1 VTVVGSHGS
10 DGSHPSHRLQGGVR
24 RVLGPAGPVVG
35 ALAEAGWDVALVPAA
50 ADDATLWDGFATGL
64 DLPGWFGRNLD
75 ALEEVLGDLAS
86 PTALVLAAWW
96 TYATARPERWSM
108 LLDVLDDR
116 AAGDPPL
123 LVVLTD

>member
-1 VTVVGSHGS
+1 MTGPGDHG
-10 DGSHPSHRLQGGVR
+10 HRPAGGVR
-24 RVLGPAGPVVG
+24 RVPGPAGPVVEG
-35 ALAEAGWDVALVPAA
+35 LAGAGWDVALVPPA
-50 ADDATLWDGFATGL
+50 ADDAALWDGLVAAL

-75 ALEEVLGDLAS
+75 ALEEALGDLAS
-86 PTALVLAAWW
+86 PTALVLPAWW

-108 LLDVLDDR
+108 LLDLLDDR

>member
-1 VTVVGSHGS
+1 MSVRPEHGH
-10 DGSHPSHRLQGGVR
+10 GLVGGVR
-24 RVLGPAGPVVG
+24 RVPGPAAPVVAG
-35 ALAEAGWDVALVPAA
+35 LAKGGWHVALVPAA
-50 ADDATLWDGFATGL
+50 ADDTALWDGLAAAL

-75 ALEEVLGDLAS
+75 ALEEVLGDLAA

-108 LLDVLDDR
+108 LLDLLQDR
-116 AAGDPPL
+116 AAADPPL